1 MEEQNK
7 ESNLMDEVMGLEQE
21 DRFLDFSNMQDGDK
35 TIITSE
41 EDKTKKEEV
50 KSFINFLYKQFQK
63 GGA

>member
-7 ESNLMDEVMGLEQE
+7 EPDLMQEVMGLEKE
-21 DRFLDFSNMQDGDK
+21 DRFLDFSTMQDGDK

-41 EDKTKKEEV
+41 EDKDKKEEV

>member
-1 MEEQNK
+1 MEKQNK
-7 ESNLMDEVMGLEQE
+7 EPDLMQDVMGLEKE
-21 DRFLDFSNMQDGDK
+21 DRFLDFSTMQDGDK

-41 EDKTKKEEV
+41 EDKNKKEEV

>member
-7 ESNLMDEVMGLEQE
+7 EPDLMQEVMGLEKE
-21 DRFLDFSNMQDGDK
+21 DRFLDFSTMQDGDK

-41 EDKTKKEEV
+41 EDKNKKEEV

>member
-21 DRFLDFSNMQDGDK
+21 DRFLDFSNMQDSDK

-63 GGA
+63 GGS

>member
-7 ESNLMDEVMGLEQE
+7 EPDLMQEVMGLEKE
-21 DRFLDFSNMQDGDK
+21 DRFLDFSTMQDGDK

-41 EDKTKKEEV
+41 EDKNKKEEV

-63 GGA
+63 GGV